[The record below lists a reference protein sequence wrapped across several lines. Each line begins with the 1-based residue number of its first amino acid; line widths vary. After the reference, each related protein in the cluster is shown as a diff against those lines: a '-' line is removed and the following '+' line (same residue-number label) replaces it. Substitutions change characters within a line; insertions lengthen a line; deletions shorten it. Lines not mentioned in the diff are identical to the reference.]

1 MVTKRHA
8 FTFSAHSEH
17 THALKSRDNH
27 STRRGSARPLQPR
40 QTAEAAFMGMN
51 RAVMESIRIIPSNM
65 ALRAA
70 SAALRR
76 RVAAAFF
83 AAALR
88 RIVPSEVVIWAFRAV
103 FAVADV
109 KRPAPP

>member
-1 MVTKRHA
+1 
-8 FTFSAHSEH
+8 
-17 THALKSRDNH
+17 
-27 STRRGSARPLQPR
+27 
-40 QTAEAAFMGMN
+40 
-51 RAVMESIRIIPSNM
+51 M

-70 SAALRR
+70 MAALRR

-88 RIVPSEVVIWAFRAV
+88 LIVPSAVDIWAFRAV

-109 KRPAPP
+109 KRPVPP

>member
-1 MVTKRHA
+1 
-8 FTFSAHSEH
+8 
-17 THALKSRDNH
+17 
-27 STRRGSARPLQPR
+27 
-40 QTAEAAFMGMN
+40 MGMN
-51 RAVMESIRIIPSNM
+51 RAIIEFMGCIPSNM

-70 SAALRR
+70 MAALRR

-88 RIVPSEVVIWAFRAV
+88 RIVPSAVAIWPSLAA